1 MHGVLG
7 GVVNAGVRFGSCD
20 SVKSTSENHRLLLER
35 AKAADA
41 CECGAVGPKVT
52 FSNSG
57 KRTEGITIVIHGYR
71 VIECKVQSLK
81 KQGETH

>member
-52 FSNSG
+52 FSALAVKGRNNNSN
-57 KRTEGITIVIHGYR
+57 TWVSGYR
-71 VIECKVQSLK
+71 TQSA
-81 KQGETH
+81 ES